1 MVDLRGQGGEIAL
14 AAVIDNNDE
23 PMRSSTQAEA

>member
-1 MVDLRGQGGEIAL
+1 MLDLRGQGGEITL
-14 AAVIDNNDE
+14 ATVIDNNDD